1 MRILIAG
8 LEVPFL
14 QAYPFAK
21 FFPGRRREAYVSSCF
36 VALRFSHQTKRVD
49 LGPLVADYLRI
60 VNDWEGRMAGMDLEI
75 RLVLKKNLPA
85 FVFEDK
91 EAKCRSDKANAVDVP
106 STMNNSQEG
115 KLGSE
120 EEAKTPFQKKQP
132 GIKSTTFANAVGS
145 PQKRTKLG

>member
-1 MRILIAG
+1 MRILISG

-21 FFPGRRREAYVSSCF
+21 FFPGRRREAYVSSFF

-75 RLVLKKNLPA
+75 RLVLKNNLPA

-106 STMNNSQEG
+106 STMDNSQEG
-115 KLGSE
+115 KLG
-120 EEAKTPFQKKQP
+120 PFQKKQP
-132 GIKSTTFANAVGS
+132 SIKSKTFADAVGS